1 MIDPPRHAPPQT
13 RCPPCCLCIIFLLGG
28 VVLFGMP
35 ADFMTMAEQATGQ
48 NFCGPL
54 PWTIDAI
61 RVTASSYE
69 GIQSG
74 VWNLEWTDK
83 ALRPH
88 CPSLGQAMVL
98 VRSSS
103 VNPVDWVEG
112 TYQSSLDPQIG
123 LDIAGTVVAVG
134 MGCDLSVGDQVYG
147 DTTTASGGTSFKNS
161 YQQLAL
167 VYCDR
172 VGRRPP
178 DSPVSLADHGAIAC
192 GAGTAYEALQQL
204 GAPWTAEQNMT
215 VVVVAGAGG
224 VGHFA
229 VQIAR
234 ALGAARVIAAA
245 SADHHAMLYGL
256 GASLVVDYHAA
267 SLWDSLPA
275 RSVDAVFD
283 NFGEPGT
290 WKHALRALKD
300 DGTYVEMMT
309 YHAYYRSLW
318 YDDTPR
324 STTGSEGDEGDIS
337 FLVYYGWL
345 SSRRTID
352 RVSELVSA
360 GKLRPVI
367 QRRYPL
373 ADVALAFSES
383 AGGHVGGKLLVD
395 VPYPAGV
402 ECGGPFPGGASEPL
416 VGAVAC

>member
-1 MIDPPRHAPPQT
+1 M
-13 RCPPCCLCIIFLLGG
+13 LMLFFVL
-28 VVLFGMP
+28 LFGLP
-35 ADFMTMAEQATGQ
+35 HDLLTMAEQATGQ
-48 NFCGPL
+48 SICGPL
-54 PWTIDAI
+54 PWRMDAI
-61 RVTASSYE
+61 RATGYSYDGVSS
-69 GIQSG
+69 GI
-74 VWNLEWTDK
+74 WNLAWTAD

-112 TYQSSLDPQIG
+112 AYQSALDPQIG

-134 MGCDLSVGDQVYG
+134 LGCDLTIGDQVYG
-147 DTTTASGGTSFKNS
+147 DTVTASGGTSFKNS

-178 DSPVSLADHGAIAC
+178 DSPVSLADHGAIAAC
-192 GAGTAYEALQQL
+192 AGTAYEALQQL
-204 GAPWTAEQNMT
+204 GAPWGPEQNMT

-234 ALGAARVIAAA
+234 ALGAARVVAAA
-245 SADHHAMLYGL
+245 SSDHHAMLYGL
-256 GASLVVDYHAA
+256 GASLVVDYHAG
-267 SLWDSLPA
+267 SLWDALPE

-283 NFGEPGT
+283 NLGEPGA
-290 WKHALRALKD
+290 WRRALRALKD
-300 DGTYVEMMT
+300 DSTYVEMMT

-318 YDDTPR
+318 SDDDAPRTTP
-324 STTGSEGDEGDIS
+324 SSLAATGSATGRDVNFG
-337 FLVYYGWL
+337 FYYGWL

-352 RVSELVSA
+352 RVTELISQ

-367 QRRYPL
+367 QRRYAL
-373 ADVALAFSES
+373 TDVALAFTES
-383 AGGHVGGKLLVD
+383 AGGHVGGKLLID

-402 ECGGPFPGGASEPL
+402 ECGGPFPAEDGSEPL
-416 VGAVAC
+416 LEAVEC

>member
-1 MIDPPRHAPPQT
+1 MIDPPRTRPEP
-13 RCPPCCLCIIFLLGG
+13 RCPPCCLSLIFLLGG
-28 VVLFGMP
+28 VVLFGLP
-35 ADFMTMAEQATGQ
+35 RDLMTMAEQATGQ
-48 NFCGPL
+48 NLCGPL
-54 PWTIDAI
+54 PWTIEAI
-61 RVTASSYE
+61 RVTASSQD
-69 GIQSG
+69 GIASG
-74 VWNLEWTDK
+74 VWNLAWTAD

-88 CPSLGQAMVL
+88 CPSFGQAMVL

-112 TYQSSLDPQIG
+112 AYQSSLNPLIG

-134 MGCDLSVGDQVYG
+134 IGCALSVGDQVYG

-192 GAGTAYEALQQL
+192 GAGTAYEALQEL
-204 GAPWTAEQNMT
+204 GAPWTPEQNMT
-215 VVVVAGAGG
+215 VVIVAGAGG

-234 ALGAARVIAAA
+234 ALGAARVVAAA
-245 SADHHAMLYGL
+245 SADHHRMLYGL
-256 GASLVVDYHAA
+256 GASLVIDYHEN

-283 NFGEPGT
+283 NFGEPGA
-290 WKHALRALKD
+290 WRHALRALKD
-300 DGTYVEMMT
+300 DGTYLEMMT
-309 YHAYYRSLW
+309 YHDYYRSLW
-318 YDDTPR
+318 YDDAPR
-324 STTGSEGDEGDIS
+324 AIDSERDVS
-337 FLVYYGWL
+337 FVSYYGWL

-352 RVSELVSA
+352 RVSGLISK
-360 GKLRPVI
+360 GQLRPVI

-373 ADVALAFSES
+373 KDVALAFTES
-383 AGGHVGGKLLVD
+383 AGGHVGGKLLID

-402 ECGGPFPGGASEPL
+402 ECGGPFPAGIASEPL
-416 VGAVAC
+416 LEAVEC